1 MAGEPPYRVLALAD
15 LERVPLEHGI
25 WRPVRRPLGRD
36 RLRHQRLYGGVGGRR
51 FDEPHDE
58 TSPGP
63 GGHQELYLTAAGRA
77 TFTVADQTI
86 DAPSGA
92 LLLVEPDTRR
102 EAVAAEDATTV
113 LVIGGRPGAAMPPSP
128 FEYWYS
134 AIPAAE
140 AGDFERAYGIV
151 AEGLESWPNHGSIHY
166 ALGCYAARMGR
177 RDQALEHLRAAFTED
192 PRTREWAAGDSDL
205 DGIRDD
211 PRLP

>member
-1 MAGEPPYRVLALAD
+1 VAGEPRYRVLALAD

-25 WRPVRRPLGRD
+25 WRPVRRPLGVTAFGINAYTAESAGD
-36 RLRHQRLYGGVGGRR
+36 ALI
-51 FDEPHDE
+51 EPHDE
-58 TSPGP
+58 TSPGA

-77 TFTVADQTI
+77 TFTVADETI
-86 DAPSGA
+86 DAPSGT

-102 EAVAAEDATTV
+102 EAVVAEDATTV

-211 PRLP
+211 PRMP